1 MVNSL
6 SNAQQTKDL
15 SAKVPIKKLLCA
27 KHLSDTF
34 IVSKH
39 FQSNYKKIALKEK
52 ANLLLIKQMII
63 KRLVTYVSKTL
74 F

>member
-1 MVNSL
+1 MGNSL

-15 SAKVPIKKLLCA
+15 SAKVPIKELLCA
-27 KHLSDTF
+27 KRLSDTF

-52 ANLLLIKQMII
+52 
-63 KRLVTYVSKTL
+63 S
-74 F
+74 